1 MNKKEKVKDYISKH
15 KYFSLSQISNELS
28 LDKKIVKDYLFQL
41 KKENLLFEAGYGMY
55 SNIEK
60 RFCLVPKSRVNTI
73 LNFLKKEFPYTEF
86 IIWNTQQLQ
95 PLYYYT
101 QQHHITFIEV
111 EKEALTAFF
120 EAVSKNY
127 RDTLLE
133 RKEKDYFN
141 SFEITRNPVVIRNL
155 FSRSPKK
162 GYFPELE
169 KILVDMFVDL
179 DSYRYI
185 SLSDYR
191 KIWDGLFSEFRIKI
205 GFLYYY
211 SKRRKCFEKL
221 FSHLTGVS
229 GGYGIDLCQIIE
241 ESGKSLSI

>member
-1 MNKKEKVKDYISKH
+1 MDKKEKVKDYISKH
-15 KYFSLSQISNELS
+15 KYFSLFQISNELS
-28 LDKKIVKDYLFQL
+28 LDKKIVKDYLFQF
-41 KKENLLFEAGYGMY
+41 KKEKLLFEAGYGMY

-169 KILVDMFVDL
+169 KILVDVFVDL

-205 GFLYYY
+205 GVLYYY
-211 SKRRKCFEKL
+211 SKRKKCFEKL
-221 FSHLTGVS
+221 FSLFTDIS
-229 GGYGIDLCQIIE
+229 KGYGIDLCQIISK
-241 ESGKSLSI
+241 SGKSL